1 MHVVLVEP
9 EIPPNTGNI
18 ARSCAATGTTLHLV
32 RPLGF
37 DIGDAA
43 VRRAGLDYWDALD
56 LRVHDSLE
64 AFLDAHGQENLW
76 FFEPRAAHRY
86 TDVSYEQNDFL
97 VYGKETA
104 GLPLWLLERHPG
116 RCLRVPMLPG
126 LRSLNLGSAVAL
138 TLYEA
143 LRQNNFHGLE

>member
-18 ARSCAATGTTLHLV
+18 SRTCAVTGTTLHLV

-43 VRRAGLDYWDALD
+43 VRRAGLDYWDTLD

-64 AFLDAHGQENLW
+64 AFWNAHGQERLW
-76 FFEPRAAHRY
+76 CIETKGERRY
-86 TDVSYEQNDFL
+86 DEADFQENDFL
-97 VYGKETA
+97 VFGKETA
-104 GLPLWLLERHPG
+104 GLPAWLLERIPD
-116 RCLRVPMLPG
+116 RCLRVPMLPHH
-126 LRSLNLGSAVAL
+126 RSINLGSVAAL

-143 LRQNNFHGLE
+143 LRQTGFTGLV

>member
-1 MHVVLVEP
+1 VNVVLVEP

-18 ARSCAATGTTLHLV
+18 SRTCAVTGTTLHLV

-56 LRVHDSLE
+56 LRVHDSIE
-64 AFLDAHGQENLW
+64 AFLATHGHARLW
-76 FFEPRAAHRY
+76 FFEPQGTRRY
-86 TDVSYEQNDFL
+86 DRVAYKPDDFL

-104 GLPLWLLERHPG
+104 GLPSWLLARCPDQ
-116 RCLRVPMLPG
+116 CLRVPMLKNH
-126 LRSLNLGSAVAL
+126 RSINLGSAVAL

-143 LRQNNFHGLE
+143 LRQHNFMNLI